1 MSRVDTCCAK
11 RRYAL
16 TAVVPAAPMRKGD
29 EGRLPPS
36 AQSDRERRPSARGGI
51 MCGRSRG
58 EQRARRVMAPLL
70 ALPAAMQRVCSHD
83 SPPALSLRRAAVRQ
97 GRPGTTPGNG
107 SAHHLIRSVSSAARG
122 QWSGALEGGV
132 LSTCRIVFGRG
143 SALGAS
149 VRAERRPGAA
159 GGVR

>member
-11 RRYAL
+11 RRYAPSPEFAL

-70 ALPAAMQRVCSHD
+70 ALPAAM
-83 SPPALSLRRAAVRQ
+83 
-97 GRPGTTPGNG
+97 
-107 SAHHLIRSVSSAARG
+107 
-122 QWSGALEGGV
+122 
-132 LSTCRIVFGRG
+132 
-143 SALGAS
+143 
-149 VRAERRPGAA
+149 
-159 GGVR
+159 